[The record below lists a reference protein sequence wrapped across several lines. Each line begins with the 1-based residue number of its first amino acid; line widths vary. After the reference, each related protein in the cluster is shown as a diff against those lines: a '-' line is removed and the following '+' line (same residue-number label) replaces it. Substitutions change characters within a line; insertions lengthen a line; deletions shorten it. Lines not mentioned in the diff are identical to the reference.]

1 MSERS
6 REKIAL
12 VVFVFLV
19 VFAGCCLGGYLVA
32 GHSWNVAASSIDDTF
47 GSMEGYT
54 AIVYEGTVDPRPAE
68 ASAAA
73 GAAQDAK
80 GRGDVGGAL
89 AGDVSDGS
97 DAPGLAGDAPG
108 AQDVDVA
115 GALSDGSPDAASA
128 AAGAAAGANA
138 AAGVDAAADAAA
150 GADVA
155 IDVATGTGADAAAG
169 AAADA
174 AVADANDGAAAAG
187 AAADDAAADASAD
200 AATGA
205 DAAADAA
212 SGSAVSASASAAKDP
227 VTVEEARA
235 SYEEK
240 NATVVTLDTAH
251 IGTYRDGRIL
261 KKGDQRFGVFSVD
274 EGTTLLQIKRHV
286 KYFEEHEVDFVVAL
300 TSDKELL
307 VGAASGIDIVIS
319 TQDENLFVMG
329 ETQDGTFFV
338 DAPETG
344 SVGVILISPSNVVSA
359 KVIEEL

>member
-80 GRGDVGGAL
+80 GRGDAGGAL

-115 GALSDGSPDAASA
+115 GALSDGSPDAAPA

-150 GADVA
+150 DDV
-155 IDVATGTGADAAAG
+155 
-169 AAADA
+169 
-174 AVADANDGAAAAG
+174 
-187 AAADDAAADASAD
+187 AADASAD
-200 AATGA
+200 AATG
-205 DAAADAA
+205 AA